1 MSNEKRWPLRFW
13 VGVHVDG
20 SGRQCLVDFHGDAMQ
35 GVENAWSEKNQNR
48 LTTKETV
55 IIPELSGP
63 SQRYLDLLKKL
74 EGQLGDPRLPSL
86 ETFLREVAMAAYEQG
101 MQIAGLHP
109 KRP

>member
-35 GVENAWSEKNQNR
+35 GVENAWSEKNPDR

-55 IIPELSGP
+55 IIPELSHE
-63 SQRYLDLLKKL
+63 SERYLDLLKKL

-86 ETFLREVAMAAYEQG
+86 EKFLREVAMAAFEQG
-101 MQIAGLHP
+101 MQIAGLRP